1 MKRSLFIGCIL
12 ATLAVLANSAGHGS
26 SPRKS
31 PAPSPS
37 VDCADVAFDMLD
49 CITYLSDGSETAKP
63 TDSCCSGF
71 EAVISLDA
79 ECLCF
84 ALKHS
89 ADFGV
94 DVNLTRAAALSSDCG
109 VSAPPL
115 SKCGISV
122 APTGAPANSPSSVP
136 EPAPATESPPS
147 PAIEPPANN
156 QPSTPAPAS
165 SNGGSAAAPV
175 TIEVP
180 EPAPAKG
187 MAYSISAP
195 FFVLI
200 SCAVIAST
208 PLFPWV

>member
-12 ATLAVLANSAGHGS
+12 ATLAVLANSAHHES

-37 VDCADVAFDMLD
+37 ADCTDVAFDMLD
-49 CITYLSDGSETAKP
+49 CITYLSDGSEAAKP
-63 TDSCCSGF
+63 TASCCAGF
-71 EAVISLDA
+71 EAVLSLDA

-94 DVNLTRAAALSSDCG
+94 AVNLTRAAALSSKCG

-122 APTGAPANSPSSVP
+122 PATGAPANPPSSVP
-136 EPAPATESPPS
+136 EPAPPT
-147 PAIEPPANN
+147 NN
-156 QPSTPAPAS
+156 QPSAPAPAP
-165 SNGGSAAAPV
+165 SNSDDNGVSAAAPV
-175 TIEVP
+175 IIEVP
-180 EPAPAKG
+180 AHAPAKG

-195 FFVLI
+195 FSVLI
-200 SCAVIAST
+200 SCALAST
-208 PLFPWV
+208 ALFLWV

>member
-122 APTGAPANSPSSVP
+122 APTGAP
-136 EPAPATESPPS
+136 ESPPS

-187 MAYSISAP
+187 MAYSVSAP
-195 FFVLI
+195 FLVLI